1 MIDVKGLNFKGKVD
15 GVANGTRVS
24 TDKSFTGVAP
34 TVGFAISTKAS
45 KEVNVYA
52 EVSGA
57 PLASY
62 GHLYDYEG
70 GVKYHPS
77 ENFNITAGY
86 RVFDMKLKND
96 DEWAK
101 LKFSGPFFSVDWQ
114 F

>member
-1 MIDVKGLNFKGKVD
+1 MVSFKGKVD

-101 LKFSGPFFSVDWQ
+101 LKFSGPFFSVDWT